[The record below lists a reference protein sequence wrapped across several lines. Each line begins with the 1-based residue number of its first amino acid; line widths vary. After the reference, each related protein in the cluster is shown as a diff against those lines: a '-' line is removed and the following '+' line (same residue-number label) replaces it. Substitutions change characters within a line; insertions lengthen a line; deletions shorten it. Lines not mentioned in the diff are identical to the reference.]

1 MKKPDISDK
10 FTMEDIHSIREYNA
24 EKRKEL
30 SLEERLKDIKDS
42 ADECEKE
49 INELKKSNVAI

>member
-10 FTMEDIHSIREYNA
+10 FTMEDIRSIREYNA
-24 EKRKEL
+24 EKRKKL

-42 ADECEKE
+42 ADECEKD